1 MQIIYNFFND
11 FKTKYTIDD
20 KLIVILAVS
29 LFSHYVITG
38 IVIVGIALFALFKRD
53 LISKMKNMTSAY
65 ALLGF
70 AVYLLIISLINQN
83 WLGALISVGMFLV
96 FITIIYYRQH
106 IHKKLFETILNLMI
120 IMSIICVIISF
131 FEQLYFV
138 NILDTSNNFFDI
150 SNKPAERVH
159 VWFFNANYYAMMIL
173 FAEAFCVYK
182 MIDKKKNR
190 KLYILAA
197 LANLLALFLTG
208 SRLVW
213 VCLFL
218 TWLVMFIVSWKKP
231 AIIAT
236 LAFGITTIASTLL
249 KLPLIPRLL
258 EYGISLGRRQVIFE
272 AASIMM
278 KDTWLFGQGPLTYF
292 YRNKDYLD
300 DYIVKY
306 GSEDLGKLGISS
318 QHVHSMFLEPFISFG
333 VVGSA
338 FLIVYLFAQFRRI
351 WHIYEYKIDRSLIT
365 LIIGS
370 VVAVVTANT
379 IDFSIFWI
387 QTGPLFL
394 LILGSVDIYRDRF
407 IEFKKQKKLNK

>member
-1 MQIIYNFFND
+1 MQVFSKFLND
-11 FKTKYTIDD
+11 FKNKYTIDD

-29 LFSHYVITG
+29 LFSHYIITG
-38 IVIVGIALFALFKRD
+38 IVIMAIALFALFKRD
-53 LISKMKNMTSAY
+53 LIGIMKNMNSAY

-70 AVYLLIISLINQN
+70 AIYLLIISIINQN
-83 WLGALISVGMFLV
+83 WLGALISIGMFLV
-96 FITIIYYRQH
+96 FVTIIYYRQY
-106 IHKKLFETILNLMI
+106 IHKQLFETILNLMI
-120 IMSIICVIISF
+120 IMSIVCVTISI

-138 NILDTSNNFFDI
+138 TILDTSNNFFDI
-150 SNKPAERVH
+150 SNRPMERVH

-197 LANLLALFLTG
+197 LANLLSLFLTG

-213 VCLFL
+213 LCLFL

-236 LAFGITTIASTLL
+236 LAFGVATIASTLL

-258 EYGISLGRRQVIFE
+258 EYGISLGRRKIIYD
-272 AASIMM
+272 AAFIMM

-292 YRNKDYLD
+292 YRNKNYLD
-300 DYIVKY
+300 DYIAKY
-306 GSEDLGKLGISS
+306 GTENLGKLGISS
-318 QHVHSMFLEPFISFG
+318 QHVHSMFLEPLISFG
-333 VVGSA
+333 VVGST
-338 FLIVYLFAQFRRI
+338 FLAIYLFAQFRRI

-370 VVAVVTANT
+370 VVAVISANT
-379 IDFSIFWI
+379 IDFTIFWI

-407 IEFKKQKKLNK
+407 IEIKKQSKTQQ